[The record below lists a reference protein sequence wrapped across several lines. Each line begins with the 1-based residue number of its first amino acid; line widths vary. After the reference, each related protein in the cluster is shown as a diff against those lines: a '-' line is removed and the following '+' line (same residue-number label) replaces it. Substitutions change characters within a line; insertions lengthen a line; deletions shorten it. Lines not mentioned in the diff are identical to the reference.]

1 MLLNE
6 WSAIVVA
13 PLLPYEPNKFWRK
26 KVWEEKSSTFSAIRT
41 FFCSNFLPRPI
52 SESIRNFCSNLGTL
66 VYILDPII
74 SKKNLFP
81 NMLAFSF
88 QLDMTVFIVPSNRLI
103 WLTLLC
109 SFIFILCGQLQL
121 LLLHASMISLQF
133 NIWCSIMLA
142 NLLLLYLGSL
152 FYLLLL
158 NPC

>member
-13 PLLPYEPNKFWRK
+13 PLLPYELNKFWRK

-74 SKKNLFP
+74 SKKFVSKYACIFFSAGYDCFHCAFQQVD
-81 NMLAFSF
+81 LAY
-88 QLDMTVFIVPSNRLI
+88 FIM
-103 WLTLLC
+103 
-109 SFIFILCGQLQL
+109 F
-121 LLLHASMISLQF
+121 
-133 NIWCSIMLA
+133 
-142 NLLLLYLGSL
+142 
-152 FYLLLL
+152 FYLYSVWAATVAFITCLYDFSAV
-158 NPC
+158 